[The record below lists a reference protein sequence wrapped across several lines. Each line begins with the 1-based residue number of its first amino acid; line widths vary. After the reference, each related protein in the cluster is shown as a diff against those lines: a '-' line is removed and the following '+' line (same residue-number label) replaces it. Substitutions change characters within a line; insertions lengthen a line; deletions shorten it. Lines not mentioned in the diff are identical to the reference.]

1 MNKLEYLFGLVQEE
15 ACEIGQAASK
25 CNRFTPGHAH
35 YEHSNLE
42 RLQIEI
48 TDLVTVLTM
57 IEEEINNVK
66 VEGKPKRLLFEY
78 EPSEGKR
85 QRLLSYMNISR
96 EMGCLKDE

>member
-57 IEEEINNVK
+57 IEEELKNDRPLGAALK
-66 VEGKPKRLLFEY
+66 FEY

-96 EMGCLKDE
+96 EMGCLT